1 MSEDVM
7 RYQCTVCSLE
17 VNKDVSV
24 VDGVE
29 DDGSNQGRFRTTGV
43 NRLPCI
49 VRYYREEMMIREV

>member
-1 MSEDVM
+1 M